1 MSKSIVTV
9 GTGRYAKGVDRLRE
23 LCCEAELSKRGSGDL
38 TAWKDV
44 LPPNSPTHEAKPYA
58 FKAAALRQA
67 MITGYDMLLW
77 CDACIVFGA
86 RPLDRLWDYIEEHGV
101 WLANNGWTNH
111 EWTAMAAYPALF
123 GNDSI
128 GTLNLNRDIKHV
140 VATTFGVSLKHPT
153 GRLFLHEYIRLAMET
168 DAFCGPWTNG
178 PKSADGR
185 TAPCG
190 PADVR
195 GHRHDQTAASV
206 IAHNLRIPLT
216 SCPEWFAYRG
226 NETEDTCLIA
236 DGAY

>member
-1 MSKSIVTV
+1 MNNRLIVTL
-9 GTGRYAKGVDRLRE
+9 GTGRYVRGVDRLGK
-23 LCCEAELSKRGSGDL
+23 LCAANGTLAL
-38 TAWKDV
+38 AWNDQ
-44 LPPNSPTHEAKPYA
+44 LPPGSPTHEAKPYA
-58 FKAAALRQA
+58 FKAAALKYA
-67 MITGYDMLLW
+67 ADLKHPTLLW
-77 CDACIVFGA
+77 ADACIVFGA
-86 RPLDRLWDYIEEHGV
+86 RPLERLWDYIEEHGV

-111 EWTAMAAYPALF
+111 EWTADSAYADLFPGRSMAHAAMY
-123 GNDSI
+123 
-128 GTLNLNRDIKHV
+128 NRTIKHV
-140 VATTFGVSLKHPT
+140 VATTFGVSLSHPT
-153 GRLFLHEYIRLAMET
+153 GRLFLHEYVRLAMET
-168 DAFCGPWTNG
+168 NAFCGPWTNG